1 MNTRKVMAGPIGTFL
16 KVFLS
21 TVLTLWIAMD
31 DLWCMDMESITA
43 HATAGVVAG
52 MPVILN
58 YLNPEYKNYG
68 KGAEAQG

>member
-1 MNTRKVMAGPIGTFL
+1 M
-16 KVFLS
+16 S

-31 DLWCMDMESITA
+31 DLWCMDIESIKA
-43 HATAGVVAG
+43 LATAGVVAG

>member
-1 MNTRKVMAGPIGTFL
+1 MNTRKIMAGPFGTFL

-21 TVLTLWIAMD
+21 TVLTLWVAMD
-31 DLWCMDMESITA
+31 DLWCMDITSIKA
-43 HATAGVVAG
+43 LASAGVIAG

-68 KGAEAQG
+68 KGAEAVG

>member
-1 MNTRKVMAGPIGTFL
+1 MNTRKVMAGPLGTFL
-16 KVFLS
+16 KVFMS

-31 DLWCMDMESITA
+31 DLWCMDMESIKA
-43 HATAGVVAG
+43 LLSAGVIAG

-68 KGAEAQG
+68 KGAE